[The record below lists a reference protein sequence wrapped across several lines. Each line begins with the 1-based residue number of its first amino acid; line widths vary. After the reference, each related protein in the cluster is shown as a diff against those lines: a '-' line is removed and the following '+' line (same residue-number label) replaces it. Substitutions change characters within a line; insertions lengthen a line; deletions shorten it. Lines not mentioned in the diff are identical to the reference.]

1 MSDHKTQKKI
11 MEKPVCAQQLS
22 EALGNTQGKP
32 PGRIWESICESCKG
46 VRPLCDECVEIRRK
60 KTVGKRTLNHFKKY
74 F

>member
-1 MSDHKTQKKI
+1 

-60 KTVGKRTLNHFKKY
+60 KLWERGHFITLESTFNSS
-74 F
+74 